1 MSTRSSVNALK
12 SAAAFNGAGLRA
24 VNTWF
29 KKAIKRSLQQHGI
42 RISRMQHADPPPPL
56 LALGIDLVF
65 DVGANVG
72 QFARNAREE
81 GYRNTIV
88 SFEPLSVAHGL
99 LIQSAG
105 GDERW
110 IVHERCALGA
120 APGEANMNVA
130 QNSFSSSLLPMLA
143 THADAAPES
152 VYIGQDLTRIITLDS
167 VFDRYCGGGERVFL
181 KIDTQGYEKQVL
193 DGARA
198 SLARIVAVQLE
209 LSVVPL
215 YESQLPYRHFLDFFQ
230 EAGFTLWSLLPGFTD
245 RRTSQLLQFDALFV
259 RTSSECRAS
268 G

>member
-1 MSTRSSVNALK
+1 M
-12 SAAAFNGAGLRA
+12 SAARSAASFGTGGVRA
-24 VNTWF
+24 ARTWL
-29 KKAIKRSLQQHGI
+29 KRAIKRSLQQRGI
-42 RISRMQHADPPPPL
+42 RFSQMRYADPPSPL
-56 LALGIDLVF
+56 VALGIDLVF

-88 SFEPLSVAHGL
+88 SFEPLSDAHGL

-143 THADAAPES
+143 THSDAAPES
-152 VYIGQDLTRIITLDS
+152 VYIGHDLTRVITLDS
-167 VFDRYCGGGERVFL
+167 VFDHYGVGSDRVFL

-198 SLARIVAVQLE
+198 SLPRIMAVQLE

-215 YESQLPYRHFLDFFQ
+215 YESQSLYRHFFAFFE
-230 EAGFTLWSLLPGFTD
+230 EAGFTLWSLSPGFTD
-245 RRTSQLLQFDALFV
+245 RRTGQLLQFDAVFV
-259 RTSSECRAS
+259 RLP
-268 G
+268 

>member
-1 MSTRSSVNALK
+1 MSTRSSV
-12 SAAAFNGAGLRA
+12 SAPNYAASFNGLRA
-24 VNTWF
+24 ANTWL
-29 KKAIKRSLQQHGI
+29 KKAIKRSLQQRGI
-42 RISRMQHADPPPPL
+42 RISRMRHADPPSPL
-56 LALGIDLVF
+56 VSLGIDLLF

-120 APGEANMNVA
+120 APGEATINVA

-143 THADAAPES
+143 THSDAAPES
-152 VYIGQDLTRIITLDS
+152 VYIGKDLTRVITLDS
-167 VFDRYCGGGERVFL
+167 VFDRYCTGGERVCL

-193 DGARA
+193 DGACA
-198 SLARIVAVQLE
+198 SLSRIMAVQLE

-215 YESQLPYRHFLDFFQ
+215 YESQLLYRDFFDFFQ
-230 EAGFTLWSLLPGFTD
+230 DAGFILWSLTPGFTD
-245 RRTSQLLQFDALFV
+245 LRTSQLLQFDALFV
-259 RTSSECRAS
+259 RSPDCRAS

>member
-1 MSTRSSVNALK
+1 MR
-12 SAAAFNGAGLRA
+12 
-24 VNTWF
+24 
-29 KKAIKRSLQQHGI
+29 I
-42 RISRMQHADPPPPL
+42 RRRRCV
-56 LALGIDLVF
+56 ALGIDLVF

-88 SFEPLSVAHGL
+88 SFEPLSDAHGL

-143 THADAAPES
+143 THSDAAPES
-152 VYIGQDLTRIITLDS
+152 VYIGHDLTRVITLDS
-167 VFDRYCGGGERVFL
+167 VFDHYGVGSERVFL

-198 SLARIVAVQLE
+198 SLPRIMAVQLE

-215 YESQLPYRHFLDFFQ
+215 YESQSLYRHFFAFFE
-230 EAGFTLWSLLPGFTD
+230 EAGFTLWSLSPGFTD
-245 RRTSQLLQFDALFV
+245 RRTGQLLQFDAVFV
-259 RTSSECRAS
+259 RLP
-268 G
+268 